1 MVLSESDRLLA
12 FDFESK
18 LLQTKIRG
26 GNDYS
31 YHVIWVAEQMTRDQI
46 YLLIISG
53 TLEPFSAYMSSFR
66 ITIPNPIANTQ
77 KIYVRYQWPTKT
89 SAHFQKTSEL
99 GLVGL
104 QNLQDAPLWH
114 QFDADFSFSSLV
126 KFCFIWSDGTTPMT
140 YLKNIIIIFF
150 CLGKEI
156 ILVKN

>member
-1 MVLSESDRLLA
+1 MVLSESDWLFA
-12 FDFESK
+12 CDFESK

-77 KIYVRYQWPTKT
+77 KICVRYQWPTKT
-89 SAHFQKTSEL
+89 SAHFQKNIRIGFGGLTKPSRRTFMTS
-99 GLVGL
+99 VWCRL
-104 QNLQDAPLWH
+104 Q
-114 QFDADFSFSSLV
+114 F
-126 KFCFIWSDGTTPMT
+126 FIPRQILFHLIRWNNTNDIPEK
-140 YLKNIIIIFF
+140 YHNYFF

-156 ILVKN
+156 LLVRN